1 MYCYWGGKNALSRKG
16 VQFYFSIE
24 VRAPDLQIQ
33 LIVAKI
39 RAQIHLDKLFNGQPP
54 QARKKDK
61 AVIVR
66 AERRA
71 LSKVKRMNGVL
82 HTHKRPMQINA
93 FIALIDHHVLSE
105 RSQLLGFAH
114 DNNVLAREFL
124 VTVKRNG

>member
-1 MYCYWGGKNALSRKG
+1 M
-16 VQFYFSIE
+16 VQFYFLIK

-71 LSKVKRMNGVL
+71 LSKVKRANGVL
-82 HTHKRPMQINA
+82 DTHKRPMYINA
-93 FIALIDHHVLSE
+93 FIALIDPHGLSE
-105 RSQLLGFAH
+105 RIQHLGLVH
-114 DNNVLAREFL
+114 YNNVLAREFL
-124 VTVKRNG
+124 VAVKSNG